1 MRTTTLDK
9 IQASRVFRGFLSIL
23 LISAFAVPTTL
34 LTSVQS
40 AYAWSSDSTHLDRPD
55 GDDRW
60 VNYAGFKTGRMYSDS
75 GTPIY
80 CAEPDKQTP
89 AAGTYKKEAIQ
100 TIVNP
105 DSGDAYKVETLA
117 SVLYYGWGG
126 PGFDKSMWPDKW
138 YDGSTMTADNYWAL
152 THICVAQA
160 YARKAGQA
168 VRGTDASFKEWV
180 YDNILRTNPNT
191 GEIHEDNIFAQMLN
205 RRDSLPS
212 GFVDSCYQ
220 LNTGTDILQVT
231 VGFEPLGWIDLQKSS
246 ENTSITSGNTC
257 YTLQGAE
264 YGVYKDKACKNK
276 VSTLTTD
283 ESGYAKSEGLP
294 MSTYYV
300 KETKAPDGF
309 CLDDTVYTVHVSSG
323 ATVRLNAGD
332 VPIND
337 PAAIVVGKYD
347 ADIDE
352 YYGLGADKTNVPIGA
367 AALYGAEFTIRYYDG
382 FYDTAED
389 AEASGAPTKTW
400 VMQTDEDGYTNL
412 RFGDESFDIHD
423 DEGNV
428 IGTYPYK
435 VSGDSFYYQDGIITL
450 PRGTL
455 LIQETKA
462 PEGYNLNST
471 VYVQQVKKAGDT
483 SLTSTYNEPTVPDQ
497 VKRGDLEFVKADET
511 SQQRMANVA
520 FKITSRTTGE
530 SHIAVTDENGY
541 FSSASSNVAHSADMN
556 KNDEALNAD
565 GTVDEAKLNAD
576 YGIWFGLD
584 GDGNQVAVDD
594 ALGALPYDTYD
605 IEELACAVNEGK
617 QLVSATAVVTR
628 DGVTLNLGTMDDPEA
643 NIATRATDKADGDKY
658 VAQDDTVTVV
668 DRVTYSN
675 LISGKEYTLDAQLVN
690 KNTGKV
696 LAKTTQTFTPDRTA
710 GYVNV
715 ELSANTM
722 ELADQDLVVYETLS
736 LDGRVIA
743 EHKDAGDIDQTVTV
757 IPPEIGTTAVDG
769 VDQDHAV
776 VADTEATVVDTVSY
790 SGLVPGK
797 EYTVTGTL
805 MVKETNEALLDAEG
819 NPVTASATFTPEKS
833 SGTVEIT
840 FAFDASALDDGT
852 ELVAFET
859 LTRLNKEVAA
869 HADIEDK
876 GQTVKIETP
885 KIGTVAVD
893 GVDGDKT
900 VTADPEA
907 VLTDTVSYSGL
918 RTDVEYTLHGELMK
932 KTVDDEGIVSA
943 EAVLD
948 AEGNPV
954 VADKTFTVDDSHG
967 TIDVT
972 FNFDASGFTDG
983 DKLVVFETLLRG
995 DAEITS
1001 HKDAA
1006 DEGQTVMVMHPTVGT
1021 AAADGV
1027 DGDQTVVADEK
1038 ATIVDTVSYTGV
1050 VPGKE
1055 YTVTG
1060 TLMVKKPVSGE
1071 DTPTV
1076 TDPEVEEQLAPLVDF
1091 WNELVASGA
1100 GEEGIDGTIPEDP
1113 ADFAGE
1119 PLLDAEGKPITASVT
1134 FTPNDTYG
1142 TVEVTFEFD
1151 ASLLAGED
1159 LVVFESLSRM
1169 DQEVAVHADI
1179 TDEKQTVTVVQSE
1192 IGTTAVDAFDG
1203 DKNVVADGQAS
1214 ITDTVEYTNLIP
1226 GEAYTATGIVMDK
1239 ATGLPLLAGEGS
1251 EDISA
1256 DELKAFMEQLAAAY
1270 GFGTF
1275 TDDGHG
1281 NMVFTPN
1288 EAEEGTPFTPLHPN
1302 YEALTALLKDNAD
1315 IVDHMVI
1322 ANTEFEPEYAEGTVD
1337 VVYSFDASNFIQA
1350 EEAADTVVFELLV
1363 KDDVVVAA
1371 HADLEDEGQK
1381 TTIVPSEIG
1390 TTATDKTDGDHS
1402 LLPSQDAVIVDTVEY
1417 TNLIPGKEYEVQ
1429 GVLMD
1434 KSTEKPL
1441 MVNDKQVTST
1451 VKFTPNEANGTVELE
1466 FAFDST
1472 GLVGKE
1478 IVVFETLY
1486 KEGAEVAVHA
1496 DLTDENQTVKVE
1508 EQPEGSIFDKTGDF
1522 LNQYG
1527 WALALA
1533 AVAAAGLTAYGVR
1546 QRKLAKAENS
1556 QSVANL
1562 EDDGK

>member
-1 MRTTTLDK
+1 MRTTRLDK
-9 IQASRVFRGFLSIL
+9 MQSSRVFRGFLSIL
-23 LISAFAVPTTL
+23 LIIAFAVPTTL

-40 AYAWSSDSTHLDRPD
+40 AHAYSSDSVYLDRPE

-60 VNYAGFKTGRMYSDS
+60 VNYAGFKTGRMMGD
-75 GTPIY
+75 GVPIY

-89 AAGTYKKEAIQ
+89 GAATYTKQAL
-100 TIVNP
+100 TVNN
-105 DSGDAYKVETLA
+105 DAFSVRQLA
-117 SVLYYGWGG
+117 AVLYYGWGG
-126 PGFDKSMWPDKW
+126 PGFNKSMWPSTW
-138 YDGSTMTADNYWAL
+138 YDGSAMTADNYWAL
-152 THICVAQA
+152 THILVSDAFGA
-160 YARKAGQA
+160 DGNKAL
-168 VRGTDASFKEWV
+168 RGCDTSFKNWCWKQ
-180 YDNILRTNPNT
+180 ILANDWTDGVFNGTNENSVQWKMCNELANSIPQSF
-191 GEIHEDNIFAQMLN
+191 I
-205 RRDSLPS
+205 
-212 GFVDSCYQ
+212 DSCYQ
-220 LNTGTDILQVT
+220 LNTGTSIIQVV

-246 ENTSITSGNTC
+246 ENASITSGNAC
-257 YTLQGAE
+257 YSLQGAVFGI
-264 YGVYKDKACKNK
+264 YSDRGCTQQVG
-276 VSTLTTD
+276 TMTTD
-283 ESGYAKSEGLP
+283 GNGYAKSGALP
-294 MSTYYV
+294 VSTFYV
-300 KETKAPDGF
+300 KELTAPEGYYPEPD
-309 CLDDTVYTVHVSSG
+309 VYTVHVSSG
-323 ATVRLNAGD
+323 ATVRVD
-332 VPIND
+332 VPETPIND
-337 PAAIVVGKYD
+337 PSAIVVGKYD

-382 FYDTAED
+382 FYDTAEA

-400 VMQTDEDGYTNL
+400 VMQTDEDG
-412 RFGDESFDIHD
+412 FVDIESGNDTFDVHD
-423 DEGNV
+423 KNGNV
-428 IGTYPYK
+428 IATLPYK
-435 VSGDSFYYQDGIITL
+435 VSGDAFYYSNGGRIVL

-471 VYVQQVKKAGDT
+471 VHVQQVKKPGDT
-483 SLTSTYNEPTVPDQ
+483 TFISTYNEPQVPDQ
-497 VKRGDLEFVKADET
+497 VKRGDVEFVKTDEV
-511 SQQRMANVA
+511 SQKRLANVA

-541 FSSASSNVAHSADMN
+541 FSSASSNVKHSENMN

-565 GTVDEAKLNAD
+565 GTIDDTKLNAD
-576 YGIWFGLD
+576 YGVWFGLD
-584 GDGNQVAVDD
+584 GDGNQVGVDD

-605 IEELACAVNEGK
+605 IEELACAANEGL
-617 QLVSATAVVTR
+617 QLVNVTALVTR
-628 DGVTLNLGTMDDPEA
+628 EGFTVNLGTMDDPEA
-643 NIATRATDKADGDKY
+643 SIATRATDKADADKY
-658 VAQDDTVTVV
+658 VAQDDSVTVV

-675 LISGKEYTLDAQLVN
+675 LIPSKNYTLDAQLVDRA
-690 KNTGKV
+690 TGKV
-696 LAKTTQTFTPDRTA
+696 LAKASQQFTPDKSA

-715 ELSANTM
+715 ELSANTL
-722 ELADQDLVVYETLS
+722 EIANHDLVVYETLS
-736 LDGRVIA
+736 CDGRVIA
-743 EHKDAGDIDQTVTV
+743 EHKDLNDSDQTVKV
-757 IPPEIGTTAVDG
+757 VSPEIGTTAVDG

-776 VADTEATVVDTVSY
+776 VADTEATVVDAVSY

-797 EYTVTGTL
+797 EYAVSGTL
-805 MVKETNEALLDAEG
+805 MVKETNEALKDAQG
-819 NPVTASATFTPEKS
+819 NPVTASATFTPTKS
-833 SGTVEIT
+833 SGTVEIA
-840 FAFDASALDDGT
+840 FAFDASALGDGT

-859 LTRLNKEVAA
+859 LTRLDKEVAV

-876 GQTVKIETP
+876 GQTVTIETP

-900 VTADPEA
+900 VAADPEA

-932 KTVDDEGIVSA
+932 KTVDDEGNVSA

-948 AEGNPV
+948 AQGNPV
-954 VADKTFTVDDSHG
+954 IADKTFTVDDSHG
-967 TIDVT
+967 TVDIT

-995 DAEITS
+995 AAEITS

-1006 DEGQTVMVMHPTVGT
+1006 DEGQTVMILHPTVGT
-1021 AAADGV
+1021 TAADGV
-1027 DGDQTVVADEK
+1027 DGDQTVVADSK
-1038 ATIVDTVSYTGV
+1038 AKIVDTVSYAGV

-1060 TLMVKKPVSGE
+1060 TLMVKKLVSG
-1071 DTPTV
+1071 DDAPTV
-1076 TDPEVEEQLAPLVDF
+1076 TDPEVQEQLAPLVDF
-1091 WNELVASGA
+1091 WNELVGNAG
-1100 GEEGIDGTIPEDP
+1100 GEEAPDVTVPEDP
-1113 ADFAGE
+1113 ADFVGE
-1119 PLLDAEGKPITASVT
+1119 PLLDAEGNPITASVT
-1134 FTPNDTYG
+1134 FTPKDTYG
-1142 TVEVTFEFD
+1142 TVDVTFEFD

-1159 LVVFESLSRM
+1159 LVVFESLSRA
-1169 DQEVAVHADI
+1169 DKEVAVHADI

-1192 IGTTAVDAFDG
+1192 IGTTAVDTFDG
-1203 DKNVVADGQAS
+1203 DKNVVADGKAS
-1214 ITDTVEYTNLIP
+1214 ITDTVAYTDLIP
-1226 GEAYTATGIVMDK
+1226 GDAYTASGIVMDK
-1239 ATGLPLLAGEGS
+1239 ATGLPLLAGEGAQ
-1251 EDISA
+1251 DISA
-1256 DELKAFMEQLAAAY
+1256 DDLKSFMEELAVAY

-1275 TDDGHG
+1275 EDDGHS
-1281 NMVFTPN
+1281 NMVYVPN
-1288 EAEEGTPFTPLHPN
+1288 EADEGAPFAPLHPD
-1302 YEALTALLKDNAD
+1302 YEALTKLFADHAD

-1337 VVYSFDASNFIQA
+1337 VVYNFDASNFIQA

-1417 TNLIPGKEYEVQ
+1417 TNLIPGQEYEVE

-1451 VKFTPNEANGTVELE
+1451 VKFTPNEPNGTVELE

-1472 GLVGKE
+1472 ALNGKE

-1486 KEGAEVAVHA
+1486 KEGVEVAVHA

-1527 WALALA
+1527 WVVALIAV
-1533 AVAAAGLTAYGVR
+1533 VAAAFAAYGIR
-1546 QRKLAKAENS
+1546 QHKLAKAEKS

-1562 EDDGK
+1562 ENDE

>member
-1 MRTTTLDK
+1 MRTTTFDRL
-9 IQASRVFRGFLSIL
+9 QASRVFRGFLSIL
-23 LISAFAVPTTL
+23 LIIAFAVPTTL

-40 AYAWSSDSTHLDRPD
+40 AYAYNSSTVYLDRPD

-60 VNYAGFKTGRMYSDS
+60 VEYAGFKTGRMTGD
-75 GTPIY
+75 GVPIY
-80 CAEPDKQTP
+80 CAQPDKQTP
-89 AAGTYKKEAIQ
+89 GASTYSKQALAVNNDNFSVRQLAA
-100 TIVNP
+100 
-105 DSGDAYKVETLA
+105 
-117 SVLYYGWGG
+117 VLYYGWGG
-126 PGFDKSMWPDKW
+126 PGFNKSMWPSTW
-138 YDGSTMTADNYWAL
+138 YDGSAMTADNYWAL
-152 THICVAQA
+152 THILVSDA
-160 YARKAGQA
+160 YGADGNKAL
-168 VRGTDASFKEWV
+168 RGCNTSFKNWCWKV
-180 YDNILRTNPNT
+180 ILAADWTDGVFNGTNYDSVQWKICNELAGGIPQSF
-191 GEIHEDNIFAQMLN
+191 I
-205 RRDSLPS
+205 
-212 GFVDSCYQ
+212 DSCYQ
-220 LNTGTDILQVT
+220 LNTGTDTIQVV

-246 ENTSITSGNTC
+246 ENTSITSGNAC
-257 YTLQGAE
+257 YTLQDAVFGI
-264 YGVYKDKACKNK
+264 YSDSGCTNQVG
-276 VSTLTTD
+276 TMTTNG
-283 ESGYAKSEGLP
+283 SGYAKSSALP
-294 MSTYYV
+294 VGTYYV
-300 KETKAPDGF
+300 KETKAPSGYYPESN
-309 CLDDTVYTVHVSSG
+309 VYTVHVSSG
-323 ATVRLNAGD
+323 ATSRINVPEA
-332 VPIND
+332 PIND

-352 YYGLGADKTNVPIGA
+352 YYGLTAENKNVPIGA
-367 AALYGAEFTIRYYDG
+367 ASLQGAEFTVRYYDG
-382 FYDTAED
+382 FYDTAEA

-400 VMQTDEDGYTNL
+400 ILQTNEIGFTYL
-412 RFGDESFDIHD
+412 HD
-423 DEGNV
+423 DYK
-428 IGTYPYK
+428 IG
-435 VSGDSFYYQDGIITL
+435 GDSFYYANGNPDPVL

-471 VYVQQVKKAGDT
+471 VYVQQVKKAGDVT
-483 SLTSTYNEPTVPDQ
+483 TTSTYNEPQVPDQ
-497 VKRGDLEFVKADET
+497 VKRGDVEFVKTNEV
-511 SQQRMANVA
+511 SQERLAHVA

-530 SHIAVTDENGY
+530 SHIVVTDENGY
-541 FSSASSNVAHSADMN
+541 FSSASSNVKHSENMN

-565 GTVDEAKLNAD
+565 GTIDDTKLNAD
-576 YGIWFGLD
+576 YGVWFGLD
-584 GDGNQVAVDD
+584 GDGNQVGVDD

-605 IEELACAVNEGK
+605 IEELACAANEGL
-617 QLVSATAVVTR
+617 QLVSVTAIVTR
-628 DGVTLNLGTMDDPEA
+628 EGFTINMGTMDDPEPI
-643 NIATRATDKADGDKY
+643 IATRAADKADGDKY
-658 VAQDDTVTVV
+658 VAQDDSVTVV

-675 LISGKEYTLDAQLVN
+675 LMPNKTYTLNAQLIDRAT
-690 KNTGKV
+690 NTV
-696 LAKTTQTFTPDRTA
+696 LANTSQEFTPDKSA

-715 ELSANTM
+715 ELSANTL
-722 ELADQDLVVYETLS
+722 ELANHDLVVYETLS
-736 LDGRVIA
+736 CDGRVLT
-743 EHKDAGDIDQTVTV
+743 EHKDLNDSDQTVTV

-797 EYTVTGTL
+797 EYTVSGTL
-805 MVKETNEALLDAEG
+805 MVKETNEALTDAQG
-819 NPVTASATFTPEKS
+819 NPVTASATFTPTKS

-859 LTRLNKEVAA
+859 LTRLDKEIAV

-932 KTVDDEGIVSA
+932 KTVDDEGKVSA

-967 TIDVT
+967 TLDIT
-972 FNFDASGFTDG
+972 FHFDASGFADG

-995 DAEITS
+995 TTEITS

-1021 AAADGV
+1021 TAADGV
-1027 DGDQTVVADEK
+1027 DGDQTVVADSK

-1060 TLMVKKPVSGE
+1060 TLMVKKPVSGD

-1076 TDPEVEEQLAPLVDF
+1076 TDPEVQEQLAPLVDF
-1091 WNELVASGA
+1091 WNELVGNAG
-1100 GEEGIDGTIPEDP
+1100 GEEGVDVTPPEDP
-1113 ADFAGE
+1113 ADFVGE
-1119 PLLDAEGKPITASVT
+1119 PLLDAEGNPITASVT

-1169 DQEVAVHADI
+1169 NQEVAVHADI
-1179 TDEKQTVTVVQSE
+1179 TDENQTVTVVQSE
-1192 IGTTAVDAFDG
+1192 IGTTAVDTFDG
-1203 DKNVVADGQAS
+1203 DKNVVADGKAS
-1214 ITDTVEYTNLIP
+1214 ITDTVAYTNLIP
-1226 GEAYTATGIVMDK
+1226 GEAYTASGIVMDK
-1239 ATGLPLLAGEGS
+1239 ATGLPLLAGEGAQ
-1251 EDISA
+1251 DISA
-1256 DELKAFMEQLAAAY
+1256 DDLKSFMEELAVAY

-1275 TDDGHG
+1275 EDDGHS
-1281 NMVFTPN
+1281 NMVYVPN
-1288 EAEEGTPFTPLHPN
+1288 EAEEGAPFVPLHPD
-1302 YEALTALLKDNAD
+1302 YETLTKLFADHAD

-1337 VVYSFDASNFIQA
+1337 VVYNFDSSNFIQA

-1441 MVNDKQVTST
+1441 MVNDKQVMST

-1486 KEGAEVAVHA
+1486 KEGVEVAVHA

-1508 EQPEGSIFDKTGDF
+1508 KQPEGSIFDKTGDF

-1527 WALALA
+1527 WVVAL
-1533 AVAAAGLTAYGVR
+1533 VAAAAAAATVYGVR

-1562 EDDGK
+1562 KDGDE